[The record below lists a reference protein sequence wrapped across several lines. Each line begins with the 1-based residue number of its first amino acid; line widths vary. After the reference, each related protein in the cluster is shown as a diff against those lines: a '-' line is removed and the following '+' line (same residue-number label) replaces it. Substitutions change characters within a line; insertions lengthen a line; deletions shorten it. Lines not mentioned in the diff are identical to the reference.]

1 MSQCL
6 IVLGV
11 SSGCSQQ
18 ELAQTKQEAARE
30 GAAHQAARRAAA
42 DAAEDLKRL
51 EFRYQRSIEQL
62 EAQVRQMQRAGWAR
76 DMDGPSPAAQ
86 QAATSGRRIE
96 ASDPYHAQRV
106 TEALQ
111 PPPSL
116 ALTPVWVEA
125 LIPPPDGSQEH
136 GIISAADTEDMPQ
149 LQELLRLRSDIF

>member
-86 QAATSGRRIE
+86 QAARRRRE
-96 ASDPYHAQRV
+96 PSDPYHAQQV
-106 TEALQ
+106 AEAMQPSL
-111 PPPSL
+111 PPPS
-116 ALTPVWVEA
+116 AVAPVWVEA
-125 LIPPPDGSQEH
+125 LIPPPVGIQEH